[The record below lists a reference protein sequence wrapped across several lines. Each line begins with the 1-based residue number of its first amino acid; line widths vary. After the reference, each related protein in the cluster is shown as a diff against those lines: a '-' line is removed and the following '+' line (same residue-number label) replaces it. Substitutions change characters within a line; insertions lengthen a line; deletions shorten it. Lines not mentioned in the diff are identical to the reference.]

1 MKKTNIEEDE
11 QIDKKRRL
19 YSRKPG
25 GSPRYRKTSCGI
37 VSPDQ
42 NLKYVPTA
50 RLGPSHPR
58 KLFLEGTYEG
68 AHEEVIG
75 L

>member
-1 MKKTNIEEDE
+1 MIARGD
-11 QIDKKRRL
+11 I
-19 YSRKPG
+19 RKSQKEARG
-25 GSPRYRKTSCGI
+25 TVRHLGI

-42 NLKYVPTA
+42 NLRYVPTRV
-50 RLGPSHPR
+50 RLRLSHPR